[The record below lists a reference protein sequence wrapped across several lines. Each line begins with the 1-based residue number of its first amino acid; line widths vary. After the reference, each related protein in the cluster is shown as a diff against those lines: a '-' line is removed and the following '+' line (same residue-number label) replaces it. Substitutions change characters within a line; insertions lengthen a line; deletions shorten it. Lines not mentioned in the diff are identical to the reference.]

1 MKTKLLSTLLLAAS
15 VPLGT
20 GLMAQ
25 TTAPTLTAGSPT
37 NSTVQNQTA
46 PAPSQTIYGPSLPSA
61 QQLTDAAARQGIAI
75 DQISQTAGQVV
86 VTYRYAD
93 GQFKTVSYQLL
104 PAGSGPGAPQTVV
117 AAPSSPAPTVVYQ
130 TVTPPPVVYY
140 YDDYP
145 GYYYPRYV
153 YGYPRVSLNLGVGF
167 GRGYYGGGGF
177 YHGGG
182 FHRGWR

>member
-1 MKTKLLSTLLLAAS
+1 MKTKLILSLVLAAS
-15 VPLGT
+15 VPLGA

-25 TTAPTLTAGSPT
+25 TTAPTLTAGSPASASAT
-37 NSTVQNQTA
+37 ASTA
-46 PAPSQTIYGPSLPSA
+46 PTPSQTIYGPNLPSA
-61 QQLTDAAARQGIAI
+61 QQLTDAAAKQGIAI

-86 VTYRYAD
+86 VTYKYSD
-93 GQFKTVSYQLL
+93 GQVKTVSYQLL

-130 TVTPPPVVYY
+130 TTPPPVVYY

-145 GYYYPRYV
+145 GYYYPRYG
-153 YGYPRVSLNLGVGF
+153 YGYPRVSVNLGVGF
-167 GRGYYGGGGF
+167 GHGYYRGGGF